1 MDVIQTHET
10 YWQEPPSLYT
20 FPRMALQ
27 NQERPARSYRYDHST
42 LSDEAI
48 LASTQWPARQ
58 NPLFQSGRAK
68 ICSFPDCPLPNKLV
82 LKVNLKEHERT
93 FHEVQNSHHR
103 DKKRRDTKRRYQ
115 PFPTAS
121 GSGSGTA

>member
-1 MDVIQTHET
+1 
-10 YWQEPPSLYT
+10 
-20 FPRMALQ
+20 
-27 NQERPARSYRYDHST
+27 RYDHST

-93 FHEVQNSHHR
+93 LHGVQDSHRR

-115 PFPTAS
+115 PFPTTF